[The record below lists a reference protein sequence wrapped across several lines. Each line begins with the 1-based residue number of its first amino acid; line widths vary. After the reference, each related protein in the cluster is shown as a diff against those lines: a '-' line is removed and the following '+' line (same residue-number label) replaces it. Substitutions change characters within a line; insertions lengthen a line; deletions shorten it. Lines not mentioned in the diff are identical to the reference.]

1 MNWKEAY
8 KDKIV
13 STPDEAVKIVESGEL
28 VIFQEVHS
36 ENKLL
41 LKALVDRADELRNV
55 KVMGHLHFGPADYA
69 DASKKDSF
77 TGYSNF
83 LGANTRGA
91 FKEGRLEFVP
101 MFFSEMDQYYRT
113 MNPPDVF
120 FLMVPPPD
128 ENGMCS
134 YGLNADYAVSCA
146 EVAKKLI
153 IQINRNLPFTY
164 GASIPLEKAT
174 VILEADEEIF
184 EIPPTPI
191 QEKEQA
197 IADFIAPLIPD
208 GACLQLGIG
217 GVPDAVLSTLYHKK
231 NLGIHTELFSDGVVD
246 LYNAGVITN
255 ENKTFHKGKIVTN
268 FIIGTK
274 KVFDFID
281 KNQNVLM
288 LSVKDTNNPYTIA
301 QNDLMVSINSCLQVD
316 LLGQVASDTL
326 LGYQYSGVGGQVD
339 FVRGS
344 QLSKGGKS
352 ILVLRSAA
360 KKDTISNVVCFLEK
374 GTAVTTSRYDVQY
387 VCTEYGIV
395 NLKGLTVRQ
404 RAEALISIAHPDFR
418 EELRQQAREVNLI
431 R

>member
-1 MNWKEAY
+1 MNWREVY

-13 STPDEAVKIVESGEL
+13 STPEAAVSIVESGDI
-28 VIFQEVHS
+28 VVFQEVHS
-36 ENKLL
+36 ENKML

-55 KVMGHLHFGPADYA
+55 RVMGHLHYGPADYA
-69 DASKKDSF
+69 DASKEESF
-77 TGYSNF
+77 TAYSNF
-83 LGANTRGA
+83 LGPNTRAA

-101 MFFSEMDQYYRT
+101 MFFSEMGQYYRE

-134 YGLNADYAVSCA
+134 YGLNADYSVACA
-146 EVAKKLI
+146 ESAKKLI
-153 IQINRNLPFTY
+153 IQVNRNLPFTY
-164 GASIPLEKAT
+164 GASISLDKAA

-184 EIPPTPI
+184 EVPPAPV
-191 QEKEQA
+191 QDKEKA
-197 IADFIAPLIPD
+197 MADFIAPLIPD

-217 GVPDAVLSTLYHKK
+217 GVPNAILANLYDKK

-246 LYNAGVITN
+246 LYHAGVITN
-255 ENKTFHKGKIVTN
+255 ENKSFYKGKLVTN

-281 KNQNVLM
+281 KNEDVLL
-288 LSVKDTNNPYTIA
+288 LSVEETNDPYKIA
-301 QNDLMVSINSCLQVD
+301 QNDLMISINGCLQVD

-326 LGYQYSGVGGQVD
+326 LGSQYSGVGGQVD
-339 FVRGS
+339 FVRGA

-360 KKDTISNVVCFLEK
+360 KNDTISNVVCYLEK

-395 NLKGLTVRQ
+395 NLKGLTVRE

-418 EELRQQAREVNLI
+418 AKLREQASEAGLI
-431 R
+431 W

>member
-1 MNWKEAY
+1 MNWREVY
-8 KDKIV
+8 KDKII
-13 STPDEAVKIVESGEL
+13 STPEAAVSIVESGDI
-28 VIFQEVHS
+28 VVFQEVHS
-36 ENKLL
+36 ENKML

-55 KVMGHLHFGPADYA
+55 RVMGHLHYGPADYA
-69 DASKKDSF
+69 DASKKESF
-77 TGYSNF
+77 TAYSNF
-83 LGANTRGA
+83 LGPNTRAA

-101 MFFSEMDQYYRT
+101 MFFSEMDQYYRE

-128 ENGMCS
+128 ENGICS
-134 YGLNADYAVSCA
+134 YGLNADYSVACA
-146 EVAKKLI
+146 ESAKKLI
-153 IQINRNLPFTY
+153 IQVNRNLPFTY
-164 GASIPLEKAT
+164 GASISLDKAA

-184 EIPPTPI
+184 EVPPAPV
-191 QEKEQA
+191 QDKEKA
-197 IADFIAPLIPD
+197 MADFIAPLIPD

-217 GVPDAVLSTLYHKK
+217 GVPNAILSNLYDKK

-246 LYNAGVITN
+246 LYHAGVITN
-255 ENKTFHKGKIVTN
+255 ENKSFYKGKLVTN

-281 KNQNVLM
+281 KNEDVLL
-288 LSVKDTNNPYTIA
+288 LSVEETNDPYKIA
-301 QNDLMVSINSCLQVD
+301 QNDLMISINGCLQVD

-326 LGYQYSGVGGQVD
+326 LGSQYSGVGGQVD
-339 FVRGS
+339 FVRGA

-360 KKDTISNVVCFLEK
+360 KNDTISNVVCYLEK

-395 NLKGLTVRQ
+395 NLKGLTVRE

-418 EELRQQAREVNLI
+418 AKLREQASEAGLI
-431 R
+431 W